1 MCKVFKLIVDESAE
15 PVILE
20 EDEVL
25 EDILIRLESISHRI
39 DDIQYSLI
47 KNNDEASSLDLDIS
61 EIDFQS
67 IKKYGVNL
75 TPYYVIIKIWETPS
89 YFKLPNIVNV
99 QSKHKKGRQHFC
111 YLLGHSVLTQSRG
124 YFNLTYLKVYGVPTG
139 TTTNPFTFLAFNA
152 AEPFSNTGI

>member
-1 MCKVFKLIVDESAE
+1 MRIQPSITQVSERMANNMSKVFKLIIDEDNE

-61 EIDFQS
+61 EIDF
-67 IKKYGVNL
+67 
-75 TPYYVIIKIWETPS
+75 
-89 YFKLPNIVNV
+89 
-99 QSKHKKGRQHFC
+99 
-111 YLLGHSVLTQSRG
+111 
-124 YFNLTYLKVYGVPTG
+124 
-139 TTTNPFTFLAFNA
+139 
-152 AEPFSNTGI
+152 

>member
-1 MCKVFKLIVDESAE
+1 MSKVFKLIVDEDNE

-61 EIDFQS
+61 EIDLQS

-75 TPYYVIIKIWETPS
+75 TPYYVIIKIQETPS
-89 YFKLPNIVNV
+89 YFKLPNKRSV
-99 QSKHKKGRQHFC
+99 SS
-111 YLLGHSVLTQSRG
+111 LLFLIHCILLSG
-124 YFNLTYLKVYGVPTG
+124 YILRL
-139 TTTNPFTFLAFNA
+139 
-152 AEPFSNTGI
+152 FS

>member
-1 MCKVFKLIVDESAE
+1 MSKVFKLIVDEDNE

-25 EDILIRLESISHRI
+25 EDILIRLESISQRI

-47 KNNDEASSLDLDIS
+47 ENNDEASSLDLDIS

-75 TPYYVIIKIWETPS
+75 TPYYVIIKIQETPS
-89 YFKLPNIVNV
+89 YFKLPLFLFTLVFQTDYSKGYDRNHSSLIVLHVYPV
-99 QSKHKKGRQHFC
+99 Q
-111 YLLGHSVLTQSRG
+111 
-124 YFNLTYLKVYGVPTG
+124 
-139 TTTNPFTFLAFNA
+139 
-152 AEPFSNTGI
+152 